1 MDALQQDVHS
11 LIKQYLPAKNKE
23 KSDLGEV
30 FTPVSMIEN
39 MYDHFPS
46 SAFHKNKTWLDPC
59 TGIGN
64 FMLVLFF
71 KLMTQLRSISNPHS
85 RAKHIIENM
94 LFMVE
99 INPNNVSVCKK
110 IFHKLCPAAKPNIY
124 KGDFLI
130 GLPTSWPNKFSSV
143 VGNPPYNIGG
153 TGLEGTKRA
162 HIAFTQ
168 KALSIS
174 DFVAYIC
181 PPSYRE
187 TDTPMNLLFRNGHST
202 RRGEDDSL
210 PKAESGHFHYI
221 KIYGPKETFDLF
233 RIQGRVDTFI
243 FQNNTHS
250 KKTLIHDEYGV
261 EHLVHLDLSR
271 HIPNFA
277 HSIFDKLHNMVLK
290 LGKVEAFRNTEM
302 SSIKSHS
309 FGCGK
314 HRVLHLIVEQGRRV
328 FKASK
333 KHSLTDQNKIM
344 LNGLGIPYVFHDKH
358 GKYGPSQSPVIILN
372 PSTSLVQLM
381 MSDFFPFITWG
392 LRLTGNNNLPYLFDY
407 VPQVTGSLK
416 TLDQIQSAFA
426 LTPSEI
432 QFVRDHFAAYS
443 YQDKDILEPCKTR
456 RTTKKK

>member
-1 MDALQQDVHS
+1 MDALQQDIHS
-11 LIKQYLPAKNKE
+11 LIEQYLPAKNKE

-46 SAFHKNKTWLDPC
+46 SAFHKNNTWLDPC

-64 FMLVLFF
+64 FMIVLFF
-71 KLMTQLRSISNPHS
+71 KLMTQLRSISKHS

-110 IFHKLCPAAKPNIY
+110 IFHKLCPGAKPNIY
-124 KGDFLI
+124 KGDFMKEMPS
-130 GLPTSWPNKFSSV
+130 GWPKTFSIV

-162 HIAFTQ
+162 HIAFTER
-168 KALSIS
+168 AVSIS

-202 RRGEDDSL
+202 RRGEDGSL

-221 KIYGPKETFDLF
+221 KIYGAKETFDLF

-243 FQNNTHS
+243 YENKPS
-250 KKTLIHDEYGV
+250 KQATLIHDEYGL
-261 EHLVHLDLSR
+261 EHKVHLDLSR
-271 HIPNFA
+271 HIPNFG
-277 HSIFDKLHNMVLK
+277 HSIFEKLHRMVLK
-290 LGKVEAFRNTEM
+290 LGKVDAFRNTEM

-314 HRVLHLIVEQGRRV
+314 HRVMHLIVKEGRRV
-328 FKASK
+328 FKATK
-333 KHSLTDQNKIM
+333 KHSLTDENKIM
-344 LNGLGIPYVFHDKH
+344 VNGLGVPYVFHDKH
-358 GKYGPSQSPVIILN
+358 GKYGPSQSPVIVLN

-381 MSDFFPFITWG
+381 MSDFFPFIAWG

-407 VPQVTGSLK
+407 MPQVTGSLK
-416 TLDQIQSAFA
+416 TLEQIQSAFG
-426 LTPSEI
+426 LTQSEI
-432 QFVRDHFAAYS
+432 QFVREHFAAYS
-443 YQDKDILEPCKTR
+443 YQDKDILEPCKTG

>member
-11 LIKQYLPAKNKE
+11 LIKQYLPSKNKE

-30 FTPVSMIEN
+30 FTPVNMIEN

-71 KLMTQLRSISNPHS
+71 KLMTQLRSISNLHS

-124 KGDFLI
+124 KGDFLM
-130 GLPTSWPNKFSSV
+130 GLPTSWPNRFSSV

-153 TGLEGTKRA
+153 TARDGTKRA
-162 HIAFTQ
+162 HIAFTER
-168 KALSIS
+168 AISIS

-187 TDTPMNLLFRNGHST
+187 ADTPMNLLFRNGY
-202 RRGEDDSL
+202 L
-210 PKAESGHFHYI
+210 HYI
-221 KIYGPKETFDLF
+221 KIYGAKETFDLF
-233 RIQGRVDTFI
+233 HIQGRVDTFI
-243 FQNNTHS
+243 YENTPS
-250 KKTLIHDEYGV
+250 KQTSLIHDEYGI
-261 EHLVHLDLSR
+261 EHNLHLDLSR
-271 HIPNFA
+271 HIPNFG
-277 HSIFDKLHNMVLK
+277 HSIFEKLHRIVLK
-290 LGKVEAFRNTEM
+290 LGKVDAFRTTEM

-344 LNGLGIPYVFHDKH
+344 VNGLGIPYVFHDKH
-358 GKYGPSQSPVIILN
+358 GKYGPSQSPVIILH
-372 PSTSLVQLM
+372 PSNSLVQLM
-381 MSDFFPFITWG
+381 MSDFFPFIAWG

-426 LTPSEI
+426 LTRSEI

-443 YQDKDILEPCKTR
+443 YQDKDILEPCKTG

>member
-30 FTPVSMIEN
+30 FTPVTMIEN

-71 KLMTQLRSISNPHS
+71 KLMTHLRSISNQHS

-110 IFHKLCPAAKPNIY
+110 IFHKLCPGAKPNIY
-124 KGDFLI
+124 KGDFLM
-130 GLPTSWPNKFSSV
+130 GLPTSWPTKFSSI

-162 HIAFTQ
+162 HIAFTD

-187 TDTPMNLLFRNGHST
+187 TDTPMNLLFRNG
-202 RRGEDDSL
+202 L
-210 PKAESGHFHYI
+210 FHYI
-221 KIYGPKETFDLF
+221 KIYGAKETFDLF

-243 FQNNTHS
+243 FENKPQST
-250 KKTLIHDEYGV
+250 KTLIHDEYQV

-271 HIPNFA
+271 HIPNFG
-277 HSIFDKLHNMVLK
+277 HSIFDKLHRMVLK
-290 LGKVEAFRNTEM
+290 LGKVDAFRNTEM

-314 HRVLHLIVEQGRRV
+314 HRVMHLIIQEGRRV
-328 FKASK
+328 FKAVK
-333 KHSLTDQNKIM
+333 KHSLTDENKIM
-344 LNGLGIPYVFHDKH
+344 VNGLGIPYVFHDKH

-381 MSDFFPFITWG
+381 TSDFFPFIAWG

-416 TLDQIQSAFA
+416 TMDQIQSAFG
-426 LTPSEI
+426 LTRSEI
-432 QFVRDHFAAYS
+432 QFVRQHFAAYS
-443 YQDKDILEPCKTR
+443 YQDNDILEPCKTG